1 MVGHNSDWQFVGWGI
16 VDAYNAISTTLSGDV
31 TVPWLSVTPMGGV
44 IAAGDSMEIML
55 VVTAPSEAGEYS
67 GVLQITADEPY
78 GNNDVRI
85 PIHLTTMTAP
95 TAGFTSN
102 TPVELGQTSVFTNTS
117 MGDGTLTYEWDFGD
131 DSAIVTDM
139 SPTHVYTATGVY
151 TVTLTVTNEVGS
163 SAIVQTH
170 MVVESGFEIYLPFIA
185 KNE

>member
-1 MVGHNSDWQFVGWGI
+1 
-16 VDAYNAISTTLSGDV
+16 
-31 TVPWLSVTPMGGV
+31 
-44 IAAGDSMEIML
+44 
-55 VVTAPSEAGEYS
+55 
-67 GVLQITADEPY
+67 
-78 GNNDVRI
+78 
-85 PIHLTTMTAP
+85 
-95 TAGFTSN
+95 
-102 TPVELGQTSVFTNTS
+102 